1 VDTVLG
7 LLGLVVFAACVIALA
22 AVTTW
27 IVVRLSPGG
36 KPQPQQQKQ
45 Q

>member
-7 LLGLVVFAACVIALA
+7 LLGLVVFSACIIALA

-27 IVVRLSPGG
+27 IVVRLSPGR
-36 KPQPQQQKQ
+36 QRQQKQ

>member
-7 LLGLVVFAACVIALA
+7 LLGLVVFAAVIIALA

-27 IVVRLSPGG
+27 IVVRLSPS
-36 KPQPQQQKQ
+36 KQPQQQQ
-45 Q
+45 

>member
-7 LLGLVVFAACVIALA
+7 LIGLVIFAVCVIALA

-27 IVVRLSPGG
+27 IVVRLSPGK
-36 KPQPQQQKQ
+36 KPQSQQR
-45 Q
+45 